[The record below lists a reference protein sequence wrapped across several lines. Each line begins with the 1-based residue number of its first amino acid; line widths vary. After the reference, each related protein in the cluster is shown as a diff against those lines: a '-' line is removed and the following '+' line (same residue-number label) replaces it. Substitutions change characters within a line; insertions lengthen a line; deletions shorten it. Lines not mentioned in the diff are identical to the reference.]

1 MRRHKVSRK
10 EVSEAVRQAKD
21 KLKQL
26 EKIDPHRAERLQEVK
41 EEVEKEV
48 EQANREIGDPDRK
61 RSVIPSEPC

>member
-10 EVSEAVRQAKD
+10 EVSKAVRQAKD
-21 KLKQL
+21 KLKEL
-26 EKIDPHRAERLQEVK
+26 EKTDPDRQRLGEVN

-48 EQANREIGDPDRK
+48 EQTNRAIRDPDRK